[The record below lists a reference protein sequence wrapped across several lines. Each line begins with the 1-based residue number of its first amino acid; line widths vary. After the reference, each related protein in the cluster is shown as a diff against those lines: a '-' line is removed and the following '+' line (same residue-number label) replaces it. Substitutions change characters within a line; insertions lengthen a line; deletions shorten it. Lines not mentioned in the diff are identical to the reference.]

1 MKLDELAALMDRHG
15 SRASLAEVAT
25 TVGAEKA
32 TTLFAAMAQR
42 MIPVSPAYDYEERAV
57 ECQCGLLLEELP
69 RATTLNRTVVVLG
82 KPRRVAYRMTHAH
95 IAPGVCAEC
104 YGHGGTPCEGHASQM
119 CDTPE
124 PELCGRCCDG
134 PAVLGS
140 ELCRDCARSA
150 EAVEY
155 GQWDPDAYYGG

>member
-1 MKLDELAALMDRHG
+1 MKLDELAALMSRHG
-15 SRASLAEVAT
+15 EGASLAEAAT
-25 TVGAEKA
+25 DLGAGEA
-32 TTLFAAMAQR
+32 TTLFGAMAQR
-42 MIPVSPAYDYEERAV
+42 MIPVPPTYDYEERAA

-69 RATTLNRTVVVLG
+69 RSTTLERGVVVLG

-104 YGHGGTPCEGHASQM
+104 YDSVPCAWHAASM

-124 PELCGRCCDG
+124 PELCGRCGDM
-134 PAVLGS
+134 PAVMGS

-150 EAVEY
+150 EAGEY
-155 GQWDPDAYYGG
+155 GVWEADAYYGDD